1 MIFSEGK
8 DLPGNIMLEQAF
20 RAEVLKQ
27 SKDPIEF
34 YPEHMDASH
43 FSNKALYQIFR
54 DYLAAKYSDEPL
66 DLLMIFLGRDFRLA
80 EDLPPDIFPK
90 VPAVFVIATELEVPP
105 AVLKRRMSGIIQR
118 HDPRATIALVRTLQP
133 ETDRIVVVAGTS
145 EADLKTLSKIEEI
158 GRNMRDVEFEFWT
171 NRPIKELL
179 RPASELP
186 KNSVIL
192 LSTIL
197 SDAGGQ
203 TYYMSRAAELLA
215 PAANAPIYA
224 LGGSAIGRGALGG
237 AVVDPAAV
245 GTDAAHLAL
254 KTLESK
260 GGAAP
265 EVILRSNVT
274 VIVDWRELGRWGIK
288 ESRLPPGC
296 EAHFR
301 PRSLWQEHKV
311 FITAT
316 LGVFFAQAVTIAAL
330 VVQRGRRQRAEAE
343 IQRQRT
349 ELAHVA
355 RVSTMGHL
363 ASALAHEIN
372 QPLGAILRNA
382 EAAELFLQREKPDL
396 DELRAIVSDIR
407 KDDQRAGG
415 VIDRMRSLLQRRS
428 LESSPLDVR
437 ELLEETVAIAR
448 PDARARSVRLSL
460 ELPARLPAVRGDRV
474 HLQQVLLNLIL
485 NAMDAMAAGDNGERS
500 VVVRATEL
508 QDGEVEV
515 QVRDFGTGVPA
526 DKIGRVFEPFFTTK
540 PTGMGMGLAISRTII
555 EAHGGTIRVENN
567 PNNRGAT
574 FIFTLP
580 QGLG

>member
-1 MIFSEGK
+1 
-8 DLPGNIMLEQAF
+8 
-20 RAEVLKQ
+20 
-27 SKDPIEF
+27 
-34 YPEHMDASH
+34 
-43 FSNKALYQIFR
+43 
-54 DYLAAKYSDEPL
+54 
-66 DLLMIFLGRDFRLA
+66 
-80 EDLPPDIFPK
+80 
-90 VPAVFVIATELEVPP
+90 
-105 AVLKRRMSGIIQR
+105 
-118 HDPRATIALVRTLQP
+118 
-133 ETDRIVVVAGTS
+133 
-145 EADLKTLSKIEEI
+145 
-158 GRNMRDVEFEFWT
+158 
-171 NRPIKELL
+171 
-179 RPASELP
+179 
-186 KNSVIL
+186 
-192 LSTIL
+192 
-197 SDAGGQ
+197 
-203 TYYMSRAAELLA
+203 
-215 PAANAPIYA
+215 
-224 LGGSAIGRGALGG
+224 
-237 AVVDPAAV
+237 
-245 GTDAAHLAL
+245 
-254 KTLESK
+254 
-260 GGAAP
+260 
-265 EVILRSNVT
+265 
-274 VIVDWRELGRWGIK
+274 
-288 ESRLPPGC
+288 
-296 EAHFR
+296 
-301 PRSLWQEHKV
+301 
-311 FITAT
+311 
-316 LGVFFAQAVTIAAL
+316 
-330 VVQRGRRQRAEAE
+330 
-343 IQRQRT
+343 
-349 ELAHVA
+349 
-355 RVSTMGHL
+355 MGHL